1 MYRHAVV
8 LPTHL
13 RTVGALLNEKYLAE
27 LVRKSC
33 RVSAP
38 LKHCVHSWS
47 GPNLTTRQLAT
58 SQVCVGTVA
67 SHGTQEGKDKVI
79 VLTGAT
85 AVGKTKASIELAQRI
100 GGEIISAD
108 SVQVYKGLDV
118 GSDKVQLSLSDHYHP
133 DATVHAV
140 TCECPC
146 CLSQILPAER
156 GGIPHHLIDILSPHE
171 EFSAGDFFER
181 ARAATAD
188 ILQVCYA
195 SATRDVSPKLPS
207 DIGHALCWHLLL
219 AASEEEI

>member
-13 RTVGALLNEKYLAE
+13 RTVGALLNETYLAE
-27 LVRKSC
+27 LVLKSR

-38 LKHCVHSWS
+38 LKHCVHNWS

-58 SQVCVGTVA
+58 SQICVGTVA

-85 AVGKTKASIELAQRI
+85 AVGKTNASIELAQRI

-133 DATVHAV
+133 DATVFAV
-140 TCECPC
+140 TC
-146 CLSQILPAER
+146 
-156 GGIPHHLIDILSPHE
+156 
-171 EFSAGDFFER
+171 
-181 ARAATAD
+181 
-188 ILQVCYA
+188 
-195 SATRDVSPKLPS
+195 K
-207 DIGHALCWHLLL
+207 
-219 AASEEEI
+219 